1 MCVCVRE
8 RQRET
13 ERALLVTA
21 QAQHNNLY
29 SVYEKLREEGEE
41 AGQGLS
47 LPSHPAMGHP

>member
-1 MCVCVRE
+1 MCVCKRE
-8 RQRET
+8 AERDRESI
-13 ERALLVTA
+13 ACDSA
-21 QAQHNNLY
+21 SQHNHLY